1 MSDFSFLKQTEAMTY
16 GKKITLFLMDG
27 KQDGRISC
35 ELSNWTGK
43 AYRIPRS
50 LIRQCDDKT
59 DLDNA
64 GVYILFGKSDDP
76 GKEGRAYIGEADGIR
91 RRLEQHLIQKDF
103 WNDAIVFI
111 SKDNN
116 LNKAH
121 IKYLESKLHEIAAK
135 TDRYKLENSNRPTRS
150 TISEPDMAEMEE
162 FIDNIKLLIG
172 TLGFKIF
179 EPLVSP
185 NPTAQQEPLFIQ
197 AARGA
202 DAQGLRTPE
211 GFVVL
216 KNSRIATEP
225 TNSYTGNYRIIRD
238 RLLADHTIVADEDG
252 LQLTKDMLFSSA
264 STAASIVMARN
275 ANGLTEWKT
284 RDGRILK
291 ALETN

>member
-1 MSDFSFLKQTEAMTY
+1 MTY

-50 LIRQCDDKT
+50 RIRQCNDKP

-91 RRLEQHLIQKDF
+91 RRLEQHLTQKDF

-111 SKDNN
+111 SKDDN

-135 TDRYKLENSNRPTRS
+135 ADRYKLENSNKPTCS

-179 EPLVSP
+179 EPLISS
-185 NPTAQQEPLFIQ
+185 NETIHRETLHIR

-202 DAQGLRTPE
+202 DAQGVRTPE

-216 KNSRIATEP
+216 KNSRIAMDT
-225 TNSYTGNYRIIRD
+225 TNSFADNYRIMRE
-238 RLLADHTIVADEDG
+238 RLLADRTIIADDG
-252 LQLTKDMLFSSA
+252 NELRLTKDLLFSSA
-264 STAASIVMARN
+264 STAASIVMGRS

-284 RDGRILK
+284 QDGRILK
-291 ALETN
+291 ALEAK

>member
-1 MSDFSFLKQTEAMTY
+1 MAY

-35 ELSNWTGK
+35 ELSNWMGK
-43 AYRIPRS
+43 AYRIPRP
-50 LIRQCDDKT
+50 LIRQCNDKT

-76 GKEGRAYIGEADGIR
+76 GKEGQAYIGEADGIR
-91 RRLEQHLIQKDF
+91 RRLEQHLTQKDF

-121 IKYLESKLHEIAAK
+121 IKYLESKLYETAVKA
-135 TDRYKLENSNRPTRS
+135 DRYKLENTNKPTPS
-150 TISEPDMAEMEE
+150 TISEPEMAEMEE
-162 FIDNIKLLIG
+162 FMSYIKLLIG

-185 NPTAQQEPLFIQ
+185 NETHQETLFIRT
-197 AARGA
+197 ARGV
-202 DAQGLRTPE
+202 DAQGIRTPE

-216 KNSRIATEP
+216 KNSRIATET
-225 TNSYTGNYRIIRD
+225 TNSCSKNYRAMRE
-238 RLLADHTIVADEDG
+238 RLLADHTIVADSNG
-252 LQLTKDMLFSSA
+252 LRLTKDTLFSSA
-264 STAASIVMARN
+264 STAASIVMGRS

-284 RDGRILK
+284 KDGRILK
-291 ALETN
+291 SLETN

>member
-1 MSDFSFLKQTEAMTY
+1 MKDMVY

-27 KQDGRISC
+27 QSEGQISC

-50 LIRQCDDKT
+50 HIRQCGNKP
-59 DLDNA
+59 DLNNA

-76 GKEGRAYIGEADGIR
+76 GKEGRAYIGEADGVR
-91 RRLEQHLIQKDF
+91 QRLEQHLTQKDF

-121 IKYLESKLHEIAAK
+121 IKYLESKLYEIACEAG
-135 TDRYKLENSNRPTRS
+135 RYKLENSNKPTRS

-162 FIDNIKLLIG
+162 FIANIKLLIG

-179 EPLVSP
+179 EPLVSRY
-185 NPTAQQEPLFIQ
+185 NAAHQEILFIRTS
-197 AARGA
+197 RGA
-202 DAQGLRTPE
+202 DAQGISTPE

-216 KNSRIATEP
+216 KNSLIAAET
-225 TNSYTGNYRIIRD
+225 TCSYTENYKRIRETMCTNNT
-238 RLLADHTIVADEDG
+238 LVAEG
-252 LQLTKDMLFSSA
+252 KALRLTKDTLFSSP
-264 STAASIVMARN
+264 STAASVIMGRC

-284 RDGRILK
+284 KDGRILK
-291 ALETN
+291 AL

>member
-1 MSDFSFLKQTEAMTY
+1 MDYRKT
-16 GKKITLFLMDG
+16 ITLFLLDG

-43 AYRIPRS
+43 AYRIPHS
-50 LIRQCDDKT
+50 LIRQCSDRP

-91 RRLEQHLIQKDF
+91 RRLEQHLAQKDF

-111 SKDNN
+111 SKDGY

-121 IKYLESKLHEIAAK
+121 IKYLESELYEIAVK
-135 TDRYKLENSNRPTRS
+135 TDRYKIENTNKPTRA
-150 TISEPDMAEMEE
+150 TISEPNIAEMEE

-179 EPLVSP
+179 EPLLSP
-185 NPTAQQEPLFIQ
+185 NETAHQEILFIQ

-202 DAQGLRTPE
+202 DAQGIRTPE

-216 KNSRIATEP
+216 KNSRIATET
-225 TNSYTGNYRIIRD
+225 TNSYADNYRIMRE
-238 RLLADHTIVADEDG
+238 RLLADHTIIAEDDK
-252 LQLTKDMLFSSA
+252 LLLTRDTLFSSA
-264 STAASIVMARN
+264 STAASIVMGRS

-284 RDGRILK
+284 KDGRILK
-291 ALETN
+291 SLETS